1 VSLPVSAAGEVL
13 VKTIAVSINPIDW
26 KLRRGE
32 LKEMMPI
39 EFPAILGRDL
49 SGEVFALGEGV
60 TGLKVGDRVFG
71 LVNHS
76 YAEYVVCKSEDLA
89 RTPDALDSIDAV
101 RWRRLFGQ
109 VIRVFKWKNCSASCR
124 RGCGNVKIGF
134 IDFQGLVGRA
144 ENSSI
149 VFRAFHETG
158 ISTAC
163 FIAR

>member
-1 VSLPVSAAGEVL
+1 VSLPVPAAGEVL

-71 LVNHS
+71 LVVSATRTPSCSARFSVASCLHGHNET
-76 YAEYVVCKSEDLA
+76 AAKSRLA
-89 RTPDALDSIDAV
+89 RV
-101 RWRRLFGQ
+101 GQ
-109 VIRVFKWKNCSASCR
+109 
-124 RGCGNVKIGF
+124 
-134 IDFQGLVGRA
+134 
-144 ENSSI
+144 
-149 VFRAFHETG
+149 
-158 ISTAC
+158 
-163 FIAR
+163 